1 MPSLVATML
10 AELDVTDGHRV
21 LDVGTGTGWTAALLT
36 HRVGPS
42 GQVTTVEVDPALAA
56 DASRRLAAAGLRTRC
71 VTGDGLAGWAPDAP
85 YDRVHAAMQVREV
98 PRAWLAQTRPGGV
111 IITPWGT
118 PYAVAAL
125 LRMVAGGPGE
135 PSHGRFTGGVTFMW
149 ARSQRPAPGNAGR
162 TGADVAV
169 GPSTLN
175 PVHAVDDPHA
185 AFAISLRVPGLRY
198 DPTWDLGAAHLHL
211 SDTAGSRATVR
222 HPDWSAPD
230 AVHQSGP
237 RRLWDEIT
245 AAHHWWTTTGRPTFH
260 RFGLTAPPDPESPQ
274 YAWLDSPENP
284 VGG

>member
-1 MPSLVATML
+1 
-10 AELDVTDGHRV
+10 
-21 LDVGTGTGWTAALLT
+21 
-36 HRVGPS
+36 
-42 GQVTTVEVDPALAA
+42 
-56 DASRRLAAAGLRTRC
+56 
-71 VTGDGLAGWAPDAP
+71 
-85 YDRVHAAMQVREV
+85 
-98 PRAWLAQTRPGGV
+98 
-111 IITPWGT
+111 
-118 PYAVAAL
+118 
-125 LRMVAGGPGE
+125 
-135 PSHGRFTGGVTFMW
+135 
-149 ARSQRPAPGNAGR
+149 
-162 TGADVAV
+162 
-169 GPSTLN
+169 
-175 PVHAVDDPHA
+175 VHAVDDPHA